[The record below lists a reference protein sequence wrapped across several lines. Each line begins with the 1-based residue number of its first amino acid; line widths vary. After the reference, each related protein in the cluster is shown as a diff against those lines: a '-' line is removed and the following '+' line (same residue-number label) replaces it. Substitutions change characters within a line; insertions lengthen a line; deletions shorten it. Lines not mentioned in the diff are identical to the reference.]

1 MTETEYLKLKKPAQT
16 DYYNVDDFN
25 DNADILDKQMQNLG
39 EKKADLD
46 EEGKVPLDQL
56 PDSIK
61 VYEAGETAPE
71 NTSILWIDTA
81 NESVIKYYNGTEWV
95 PTHSMWAT

>member
-1 MTETEYLKLKKPAQT
+1 MTETEFLKLKKPAQT

-25 DNADILDKQMQNLG
+25 ENADILDGVLKDMD

-46 EEGKVPLDQL
+46 ADGKVPLEQL

-61 VYEAGETAPE
+61 AFAVGATAPE
-71 NTSILWIDTA
+71 NTSILWIDTG
-81 NESVIKYYNGTEWV
+81 NESIIKYYDGEKWV
-95 PTHSMWAT
+95 PTHAAWAT